1 MKTKIEKNYF
11 AKHAVIRKIR
21 ETLEISQKELAKLAG
36 VSISTVQR
44 SEKNFEK
51 RTVKVQKKI
60 IDSLYKEAGYS
71 TLIPLLRDMGIRFVH
86 IKKYM

>member
-1 MKTKIEKNYF
+1 MKTKIKEN
-11 AKHAVIRKIR
+11 HAVIKKIR

-36 VSISTVQR
+36 VSISTIQR

-51 RTVKVQKKI
+51 RTAKVQKKI

-71 TLIPLLRDMGIRFVH
+71 TLIPLLKDMGIWFVH